1 MTTARSA
8 ASETIPAGSV
18 GETQAAAASTTKP
31 LPRFSPGELAHPTA
45 VSAPA
50 GKSAVTGTAPASR
63 PVIGTTGLRHVRRGR
78 RLSRRR
84 RITEQVVIVL
94 IFLVALGVTVLL
106 LASQWLLNASVT
118 GAIRVP
124 LSTLQTSSA
133 T

>member
-8 ASETIPAGSV
+8 ASESIPAGTV
-18 GETQAAAASTTKP
+18 GESRVAAASERP
-31 LPRFSPGELAHPTA
+31 LPRFSPALSHPITVSAHVGELAGTESERPSPAPRPFATA
-45 VSAPA
+45 
-50 GKSAVTGTAPASR
+50 TR
-63 PVIGTTGLRHVRRGR
+63 LRHGR

>member
-8 ASETIPAGSV
+8 ASEAIPAGSA
-18 GETQAAAASTTKP
+18 GESQVAAATEKP
-31 LPRFSPGELAHPTA
+31 LPSFSPEALSHPASGLDASVGELAGTETTRP
-45 VSAPA
+45 SPAPPPFA
-50 GKSAVTGTAPASR
+50 TSTR
-63 PVIGTTGLRHVRRGR
+63 LRHGR

-118 GAIRVP
+118 GAIRDP
-124 LSTLQTSSA
+124 LPTLQASSA